1 MKSTALSKN
10 PSLAMHYQKIKS
22 GATVIEFHNNWLG
35 EETVIIN
42 GQVVSKKSSVWGT
55 HHAFTIIEQGHNVR
69 YVLTTKVNSGMQVLL
84 DLKRNGKLV
93 EENLPV
99 LYGSKPRKPKN
110 LAKRE
115 GISKLMDYELDEAI
129 QSLHLALDIDEDD
142 PEIYFHLACAHS
154 VQENTMEGFE
164 SLRLAVKHKLKDTEM
179 ILNHDM
185 LAFLRMHDAFEDFF
199 NSNFESY
206 DKRLIEK
213 SNEAEDEFV

>member
-1 MKSTALSKN
+1 
-10 PSLAMHYQKIKS
+10 MHYQKIKS
-22 GATVIEFHNNWLG
+22 GTTIIEFHNNWLG

-55 HHAFTIIEQGHNVR
+55 HHYFNVIEQGHNVR

-93 EENLPV
+93 QENLPV
-99 LYGSKPRKPKN
+99 LYGSRPRKPKN
-110 LAKRE
+110 TAKRE
-115 GISKLMDYELDEAI
+115 GISKLMEYELEEAI
-129 QSLHLALDIDEDD
+129 QSLKLALDIDADD

-154 VQENTMEGFE
+154 VQENTSEGFE
-164 SLRLAVKHKLKDTEM
+164 SLRLAIHHKLQDTEM

-185 LAFLRMHDAFEDFF
+185 LAFLRMHDAFEGFF

-206 DKRLIEK
+206 DKKLIEK
-213 SNEAEDEFV
+213 DGTADDEFV